1 MALGASK
8 TLEYLNLDS
17 QTAMNPTTNRTT
29 ILLLAKAVAMN
40 KMKNGALEQ
49 LSL

>member
-17 QTAMNPTTNRTT
+17 QTAMNATNRTQ
-29 ILLLAKAVAMN
+29 IMLLAKAVAMN

-49 LSL
+49 LSI